1 VLGRGTCPGGSWS
14 RSSALSTRTEPL
26 RDPGNVGAGARGRPI
41 LLATL
46 GAPFDEEAVVFA
58 VDSAVEASQ
67 RLIVANITV
76 LEPLGLSVILGYD
89 ALEEF
94 TPVVSDS
101 VRRSVELARSLGL
114 AVERL
119 RVRSPR
125 PIRALLQLTSE
136 RRAGLLVFGSD
147 PRELTPRRYRR
158 AVQAVRESAGCLVW
172 LPPVRRRAIGAR
184 VGTTHTPPDE

>member
-1 VLGRGTCPGGSWS
+1 MN
-14 RSSALSTRTEPL
+14 TRTRPL
-26 RDPGNVGAGARGRPI
+26 RDVENADAGAGGHPI

-67 RLIVANITV
+67 PLIVANITT

-94 TPVVSDS
+94 TPAVSDS
-101 VRRSVELARSLGL
+101 VRRS
-114 AVERL
+114 VERL

-136 RRAGLLVFGSD
+136 RRAGVLVFGSD
-147 PRELTPRRYRR
+147 PRELTPRNYRR
-158 AVQAVRESAGCLVW
+158 AVRAVRESAGCLVW
-172 LPPVRRRAIGAR
+172 LPPHAA
-184 VGTTHTPPDE
+184 